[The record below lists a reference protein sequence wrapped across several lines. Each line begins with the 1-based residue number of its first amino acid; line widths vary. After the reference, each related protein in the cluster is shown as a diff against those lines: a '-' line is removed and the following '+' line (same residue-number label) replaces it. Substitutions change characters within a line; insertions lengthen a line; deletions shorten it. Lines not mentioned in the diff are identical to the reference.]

1 MLLEE
6 LDATALTPRQ
16 DLLVN
21 DTADIRVA
29 QAGSEL
35 LLVYVPFNT
44 KVRLDL
50 DLSGWDVKVIDLAER
65 FTAYVDV
72 TLKDE
77 KSVIGMH
84 PFGEDALIV
93 ARKIK

>member
-1 MLLEE
+1 M
-6 LDATALTPRQ
+6 
-16 DLLVN
+16 
-21 DTADIRVA
+21 
-29 QAGSEL
+29 
-35 LLVYVPFNT
+35 PFNT
-44 KVRLDL
+44 KFRLDL
-50 DLSGWDVKVIDLAER
+50 VRCGWDVKIMDLAER